1 MQVKTLLNHVAKQPG
16 FVFAHARMTETPRG
30 RRIEVQVRERRGSRG
45 RCGQCQVP
53 APCYDHLSTRE
64 FAFVPLWL
72 IPVVLVYAPRRITC
86 QEHGVHVEHMPWAT
100 GKSPLTVQYAW
111 FLASW
116 AKVLS
121 WKETAKRFGTSW
133 HTVFTAVE
141 HAVLWGKSHRQ
152 LDGIKAIGVD
162 ELSRAKGQRYFVLVY
177 QIDDHCRRLL
187 WVGRD
192 RTAKTFNGFFD
203 WLGAERCA
211 GLQFVISDM
220 WKAFVHTA
228 AKRANHAVQVLDPFH
243 IAKLCNDAVDKTR
256 RQDAA
261 KLRKEGA
268 EVDLKGTRWLWL
280 KRRAKVRGKKRA
292 WFEDLLQ
299 ANLATVKAY
308 LLKEDLRHLW
318 SYKSVKHAADF
329 LAGWIITAADLGVE
343 PMAKVARTLQAHTP
357 LLLNYFKAKG
367 KLKMGAVE
375 GFNNKARHALALGY
389 GFRNTGHEEIALF
402 HRLGELPEPDFTHR
416 FA

>member
-1 MQVKTLLNHVAKQPG
+1 MQLKTLFNLVAKQPG
-16 FVFAHARMTETPRG
+16 FVFTDISWSMTIKGAQLLAGLRAR
-30 RRIEVQVRERRGSRG
+30 QGSRG
-45 RCGQCQVP
+45 KCAQCMQP
-53 APCYDHLSTRE
+53 GPCYDHVKERR

-72 IPVVLVYAPRRITC
+72 IPVWFVYAPRRIQC
-86 QEHGVHVEHMPWAT
+86 PEHGLHVEHMPWAT

-141 HAVLWGKSHRQ
+141 HAVDWGKAHRQ

-187 WVGRD
+187 WIGRD
-192 RTAKTFNGFFD
+192 RTAKTFNGFFN

-220 WKAFVHTA
+220 WKAFVNTA
-228 AKRANHAVQVLDPFH
+228 AKRANRAVQVLDPFH

-256 RQDAA
+256 RQEAA

-280 KRRAKVRGKKRA
+280 KRRSKVRGKRR
-292 WFEDLLQ
+292 WWLDELLQ
-299 ANLATVKAY
+299 ANLSTVKAY
-308 LLKEDLRHLW
+308 LLKEDLRHFW
-318 SYKSVKHAADF
+318 RYNSVHHAKYF
-329 LAGWIITAADLGVE
+329 LAGWIGEAMRSGVE

-367 KLKMGAVE
+367 MLKMGAVE
-375 GFNNKARHALALGY
+375 GFNNKARHALALSY
-389 GFRNTGHEEIALF
+389 GFRNTEHAEIALF
-402 HRLGELPEPDFTHR
+402 HRLGELPEPNFTHR